1 MADFLLSVGVDVG
14 LSYDQMQKDI
24 SALVTQLNQN
34 PQRVQV
40 GLEIDQSAIE
50 RFRTEV
56 ANIHNSMGGVGRVT
70 VNPVDTGGLNNTID
84 GITHLAQS
92 TQGAISTVQTM
103 RAELNSVNAERIQQ
117 AIGSV
122 NGISAEG
129 AAALARNLSEANVHV
144 REVEAVLSEA
154 TNAEQ
159 QLVSLVVRGADAYRN
174 TVNYL
179 MTYNT
184 ETGEIDR
191 RMTRIRAQ
199 VEGAADTESRR
210 ATTVREITD
219 LYRQIHALMR
229 TNANAANTASYAELA
244 NQSQLLQNA
253 LDLIQTESISVDEAF
268 TRLGITG
275 TTAINGAKDAMSAF
289 RLEMEQTG
297 SSGTVSLTTMHNT
310 VAQMQN
316 LLNNNAGH
324 ANLGA
329 YQNLQ
334 TQVNLLAQAIELAS
348 NDGITLE
355 AALNAVG
362 LNGSTAIQNAREA
375 MSAFKMEMSGA
386 TAEEKTLVAGTQ
398 AYNTALNKVNNLLI
412 QVRHNTDIWSK
423 AKNGRSAASYK
434 IYSKQAVE
442 LEKLSQKLKT
452 GEITAQK
459 FDKEYSKIRST
470 VVSAGAKIKAAGEAT
485 QSWSKRIGG
494 LSAKFSTWFSITRV
508 IMSAYRAVREMISV
522 SIELENAFT
531 QLKIVTGATD
541 SEMER
546 FMATSVNLA
555 KSLGKSV
562 TEVTNS
568 IEVFSRL
575 GYSLEEAA
583 KLAEYA
589 TILSNVASVDT
600 NDATTGLTSIVKGYD
615 LDVSEASH
623 IADVLVSVGQEY
635 AVSASELMEAYARC
649 GAALNATNT
658 SFEKSAG
665 LIAAANASV
674 QDASTVG
681 TALKTVSAR
690 IRGSKT
696 DLEELGETTEDLAG
710 GFSKYAKEIKSLT
723 GFDIMVEGTTNQFK
737 DIYDIFKGISQVW
750 DKLSDTQQAR
760 VSEILGGTRQL
771 QVISSIIG
779 NWEDAA
785 GAYAR
790 AMDSAGVATNANNI
804 YMETAAAHIQQ
815 LKATFEDLGSSLI
828 KSGFIT
834 TIVDIGTGILSFL
847 NTLQKLH
854 MLLPMLIASIVTIK
868 GISMSRQI
876 SATTQALIGN
886 KVATEELILSVSKMT
901 VAQKKR
907 LVADIQAAVV
917 AGRLTNEEAAQI
929 LTTLGLATAE
939 GTLTITNKGLAAS
952 FKSLMASI
960 PVLGWIALGISVVI
974 EAITLLSSSI
984 ESSEDK
990 LDRLSQE
997 YSDITSKISSLNSE
1011 LETTRDRIQELEEK
1025 GSLTIVEQNELEKLK
1040 ETNAELSRQAILYE
1054 RQQKLKATDVS
1065 NAFVD
1070 SVDGWKKGIV
1080 VNQARRISRG
1090 SISDGREEDPRYSF
1104 YLDREKAFA
1113 YYLELYKNSKEYDKH
1128 QEYPSTYSSLKK
1140 DFETA
1145 DEQLSS
1151 FMDTIDE
1158 YQEKVK
1164 DVGYKYLS
1172 DDAKEAYDYI
1182 TDLQN
1187 RYLLTTAE
1195 TSEDVQVVFDS
1206 IYNSER
1212 FSDAKNELEA
1222 FGKKGKL
1229 TAEKI
1234 RELYENNDS
1243 VKQMVD
1249 NMAEIGLID
1258 LSKPYAAFKGLAE
1271 QLNVVKPEVEETAE
1285 TITKS
1290 IDEITE
1296 KIDSIQEKYKTVLSV
1311 FNDYQENGF
1320 LSLDN
1325 IQSLLALDTKYLQLL
1340 TDEGGQ
1346 LKLNTDA
1353 FWKLIDAE
1361 LTELELKKA
1370 RELLPNIKTMSLEE
1384 AQAYAT
1390 ARAIDAQTESTNSL
1404 IEAMIREEMLQAVT
1418 KDQQNNTNAFTNAVK
1433 ASLSPMTTVV
1443 SLIEQAR
1450 ENYKQYGSAMLDS
1463 SGATNKQTDALEK
1476 QKEALED
1483 NKKSLEKEKELLE
1496 DRTDSISDLVD
1507 LVTDMITKTKE
1518 LEKEAFEEEK
1528 ERIDELIEKQKELLE
1543 SKKDNADFDRELADK
1558 QRSVATNAIAAAV
1571 ASLDTSSAGKKA
1583 FKEASD
1589 NLEESKNDLSEY
1601 LADHEYEVRVDALD
1615 KLKDES
1621 DKYYDDRIDAIDKY
1635 LDDERKLYEDA
1646 CKAIENDNGTLYNK
1660 LLTYVRTYTTKSD
1673 AEFNRLWTKAQEGIQ
1688 AYSDKN
1694 LALIDLIGY
1703 LKDGIYQT
1711 EDAID
1716 GLSKSI
1722 DTISDSID
1730 NMSNKV
1736 GSNLS
1741 DGINNATV
1749 SLEKFKELYDQFNK
1763 VQKEAEDKYKSTP
1776 LWIFEENGK
1785 RYYSSMSDRGAA
1797 ANQIAGQIEK
1807 ETGYYRTDII
1817 AGLTKINPNE
1827 IKWFFA
1833 DGNNVYYST
1842 LSDRNKAAV
1851 EIGSQIQRET
1861 GYYRPD
1867 IISGIK
1873 AYASG
1878 TKSAQGGLSLVGE
1891 NGAEFRV
1898 LNQGDGII
1906 NAKLTERLIQLG
1918 TNPVDYLKQAYS
1930 KVFEQ
1935 LSSQRMMSDTIE
1947 NMFGNIRNIP
1957 INTRAVMQNGT
1968 VAPSI
1973 QINIQGD
1980 ATQSTVNALK
1990 AQANKIIDMAVNKTM
2005 NTALKYSN
2013 KPRIN

>member
-1 MADFLLSVGVDVG
+1 MMAF
-14 LSYDQMQKDI
+14 
-24 SALVTQLNQN
+24 
-34 PQRVQV
+34 
-40 GLEIDQSAIE
+40 
-50 RFRTEV
+50 
-56 ANIHNSMGGVGRVT
+56 
-70 VNPVDTGGLNNTID
+70 
-84 GITHLAQS
+84 
-92 TQGAISTVQTM
+92 
-103 RAELNSVNAERIQQ
+103 
-117 AIGSV
+117 
-122 NGISAEG
+122 
-129 AAALARNLSEANVHV
+129 
-144 REVEAVLSEA
+144 
-154 TNAEQ
+154 
-159 QLVSLVVRGADAYRN
+159 
-174 TVNYL
+174 
-179 MTYNT
+179 
-184 ETGEIDR
+184 
-191 RMTRIRAQ
+191 
-199 VEGAADTESRR
+199 
-210 ATTVREITD
+210 
-219 LYRQIHALMR
+219 
-229 TNANAANTASYAELA
+229 
-244 NQSQLLQNA
+244 
-253 LDLIQTESISVDEAF
+253 
-268 TRLGITG
+268 
-275 TTAINGAKDAMSAF
+275 
-289 RLEMEQTG
+289 
-297 SSGTVSLTTMHNT
+297 
-310 VAQMQN
+310 
-316 LLNNNAGH
+316 
-324 ANLGA
+324 
-329 YQNLQ
+329 
-334 TQVNLLAQAIELAS
+334 
-348 NDGITLE
+348 
-355 AALNAVG
+355 
-362 LNGSTAIQNAREA
+362 
-375 MSAFKMEMSGA
+375 
-386 TAEEKTLVAGTQ
+386 
-398 AYNTALNKVNNLLI
+398 
-412 QVRHNTDIWSK
+412 
-423 AKNGRSAASYK
+423 
-434 IYSKQAVE
+434 
-442 LEKLSQKLKT
+442 
-452 GEITAQK
+452 
-459 FDKEYSKIRST
+459 
-470 VVSAGAKIKAAGEAT
+470 GAKIKLSVNTSGASAFRSEIQKYVNTATSSKPIKLKNFSVNMTKEQQTKIVRDIQTYLSGDTTLTLKIGKIDATGAVNKLRQQLQTMLSGLSITGLKEFLGESNIDKITQDIDKAKQSASQWAAQMRVIDDIQKRLGSTYRSALSGSQMVGDATQVQQITAAYTAWQVKVEELRNTKVALSAEELQALQQEGIALQQKITLIQEEQSATAQAAAQEEISDRKKLALAQQQVSLKSQVQRYITSNSKAYKVYGDELDGIMHRLQNESSLTDEQLKQIRKRFYEIQTSAKAAGMSGNTFLDTMKKGFAKFGG
-485 QSWSKRIGG
+485 WSLITRTLMAVYRIFTNMITAVKELDAAMTELRKVTDLSERSYREYLVTAQG
-494 LSAKFSTWFSITRV
+494 LSEAI
-508 IMSAYRAVREMISV
+508 
-522 SIELENAFT
+522 
-531 QLKIVTGATD
+531 GATLAD
-541 SEMER
+541 TVN
-546 FMATSVNLA
+546 ATA
-555 KSLGKSV
+555 D
-562 TEVTNS
+562 
-568 IEVFSRL
+568 FARL
-575 GYSLEEAA
+575 GYNLADSTALAEAA
-583 KLAEYA
+583 LVYKNVGDGIEDIGTASESLIS
-589 TILSNVASVDT
+589 TIKAFEKFGESANNAM
-600 NDATTGLTSIVKGYD
+600 SIIDRFNEVGNNFAIS
-615 LDVSEASH
+615 SEGIGSA
-623 IADVLVSVGQEY
+623 LQR
-635 AVSASELMEAYARC
+635 SASSL
-649 GAALNATNT
+649 
-658 SFEKSAG
+658 
-665 LIAAANASV
+665 AAAGNTLNQSIALVTGMNAVV
-674 QDASTVG
+674 QDPEKVG
-681 TALKTVSAR
+681 TALKTISMYLRAAKTEAEEAGESTEGMANSVSELRSELLTLTKGKVDIMLDDKTFKSTYEIMKDLSKAWNDLADIDQANILELIGGKRNANAVTSLLTNFEDAEKALQTASQASGSALAENEKYLDSIAGKLSVFQSNFETFSTNLIDSSVVKFVVDFGSVLLTILDTLNR
-690 IRGSKT
+690 IHLLLPLIAVTIAVIVGHINANKMAMLVQQILIQKNAIIAEKATSDQLAVSLAGLNAQQRKLLLT
-696 DLEELGETTEDLAG
+696 ELDRAVANGILTTE
-710 GFSKYAKEIKSLT
+710 E
-723 GFDIMVEGTTNQFK
+723 
-737 DIYDIFKGISQVW
+737 
-750 DKLSDTQQAR
+750 R
-760 VSEILGGTRQL
+760 
-771 QVISSIIG
+771 
-779 NWEDAA
+779 
-785 GAYAR
+785 
-790 AMDSAGVATNANNI
+790 
-804 YMETAAAHIQQ
+804 
-815 LKATFEDLGSSLI
+815 
-828 KSGFIT
+828 
-834 TIVDIGTGILSFL
+834 
-847 NTLQKLH
+847 
-854 MLLPMLIASIVTIK
+854 
-868 GISMSRQI
+868 
-876 SATTQALIGN
+876 
-886 KVATEELILSVSKMT
+886 
-901 VAQKKR
+901 
-907 LVADIQAAVV
+907 
-917 AGRLTNEEAAQI
+917 AQI
-929 LTTLGLATAE
+929 VSTLGLAAAE
-939 GTLTITNKGLAAS
+939 GTLTIANKGLAAS

-984 ESSEDK
+984 ESSEDR

-1011 LETTRDRIQELEEK
+1011 LETTRDRIAELESK

-1040 ETNAELSRQAILYE
+1040 ETNAELSRQVTLYE
-1054 RQQKLKATDVS
+1054 RQQKLKAADVS
-1065 NAFVD
+1065 KAFVD
-1070 SVDGWKKGIV
+1070 SVDGWKKGTV
-1080 VNQARRISRG
+1080 VNKAKVNDRG
-1090 SISDGREEDPRYSF
+1090 IINDGREIQPEYSF

-1113 YYLELYKNSKEYDKH
+1113 YYLKLYKNNKDYDKF
-1128 QEYPSTYSSLKK
+1128 QEDSSVYNLSKQH
-1140 DFETA
+1140 FEIA
-1145 DEQLSS
+1145 DEQLSE

-1164 DVGYKYLS
+1164 DVDYKYLS
-1172 DDAKEAYDYI
+1172 DDAKELYDY
-1182 TDLQN
+1182 TLALQDY
-1187 RYLLTTAE
+1187 YLLATATTAE
-1195 TSEDVQVVFDS
+1195 DIQVVFDA
-1206 IYNSER
+1206 IYNGER
-1212 FSDAKNELEA
+1212 FAKAKEEIEA
-1222 FGKKGKL
+1222 FGEKGKL
-1229 TAEKI
+1229 TAEKL
-1234 RELYENNDS
+1234 RELYENNDD

-1249 NMAEIGLID
+1249 HMAEIGLID

-1285 TITKS
+1285 TIAKS

-1346 LKLNTDA
+1346 LKLNADA

-1370 RELLPNIKTMSLEE
+1370 RELLPSIKTMSLEE

-1390 ARAIDAQTESTNSL
+1390 ARAVDVQTESTNSL
-1404 IEAMIREEMLQAVT
+1404 IEAMIREEMLQAVI
-1418 KDQQNNTNAFTNAVK
+1418 KDQQNNTNVFTNAVK

-1463 SGATNKQTDALEK
+1463 SNATNKQTDALEK

-1496 DRTDSISDLVD
+1496 DRADSISDLVD

-1558 QRSVATNAIAAAV
+1558 QKSVATNAIAAAV

-1601 LADHEYEVRVDALD
+1601 LADHEYEVRIDALD

-1621 DKYYDDRIDAIDKY
+1621 DKYYDERIDAIDKY

-1646 CKAIENDNGTLYNK
+1646 CKAIDNDNGTLYNK

-1741 DGINNATV
+1741 DGINDATAAL
-1749 SLEKFKELYDQFNK
+1749 SKFKDLYDQFDK
-1763 VQKEAEDKYKSTP
+1763 AQKEAEDKYKSIP

-1817 AGLTKINPNE
+1817 SGLTKINPNE
-1827 IKWFFA
+1827 IKWFFT

-1851 EIGSQIQRET
+1851 DIGSQVQKTT

-1891 NGAEFRV
+1891 KGAEFRV

-1906 NAKLTERLIQLG
+1906 TSKLTERLIQLG
-1918 TNPVDYLKQAYS
+1918 TNPVEYLKHAYS

-1957 INTRAVMQNGT
+1957 ISTGAIMQNGT
-1968 VAPSI
+1968 IAPSI

-1990 AQANKIIDMAVNKTM
+1990 AQASRIVDMAVNKTM